1 MKVLEALWLGRID
14 PDRCPIRSTPEY
26 KERVK
31 EHDVRCETF
40 CESLTKEQMKALM
53 RLEEEH
59 NAVIDMEVGSIFV
72 EAFKLGAK
80 MMLEVLNEA

>member
-14 PDRCPIRSTPEY
+14 PDRCPVRHTPEY
-26 KERVK
+26 KERMK
-31 EHDVRCETF
+31 QHDARCEDF
-40 CESLTKEQMKALM
+40 CNTLTKEQMKTLM

-59 NAVIDMEVGSIFV
+59 NAVVEMEVGSIFG

-80 MMLEVLNEA
+80 MMLEIIQD